1 VIRRALAFL
10 SDGVLRM
17 VSDLLMSVGLLEKR
31 AQFLY
36 RDAFDRTLRDPIFN
50 ATQALLNATRR
61 DEHLALVEERRLPDE
76 DRLTR
81 EIIDELAGF
90 TRDTWLP
97 GAAQRFGNTKTYGV
111 VRGEFIVPPGL
122 PDHLRRGILA
132 EPATYRAWVRFSSPG
147 PYAPHDIDDIGQCS
161 VGIKLMGVPGEKL
174 LDDERLTQ
182 DLILVSPA
190 SFVTPNVRENRKLQ
204 RHIRARHP
212 AIYFLN
218 PFDSHY
224 LAFVL
229 QALYTRVQSNPLECR
244 YYSNVPFLL
253 GDDQA
258 VQYSLRPR
266 SGFRTK
272 IPAEPSP
279 NYLREAMVATLGRGD
294 WLFDFMVQRQTDS
307 FRMPIEDATVKWPE
321 RLSPYV
327 TVATLR
333 LPAQRFDSDAQLAF
347 AGNLAYNPWHSLP
360 EHRPL
365 GNQNRARRSMYWEL
379 SRLRQS
385 MNLTPHIEPTG
396 DEVFTPA
403 AGSPAVHYAHS
414 AEVTR

>member
-1 VIRRALAFL
+1 MIREVLAFI
-10 SDGVLRM
+10 
-17 VSDLLMSVGLLEKR
+17 SDLILRAVNDLLLGAAQLEKR
-31 AQFLY
+31 TEFLY
-36 RDAFDRTLRDPIFN
+36 RDAFDRRLRDPIFN
-50 ATQALLNATRR
+50 ATQDLLNARR
-61 DEHLALVEERRLPDE
+61 HDEHLELVEERRLADE

-111 VRGEFIVPPGL
+111 VRGEFTVAADLPPNL
-122 PDHLRRGILA
+122 KRGVFA
-132 EPATYRAWVRFSSPG
+132 TPTTYRCWVRFASPG
-147 PYAPHDIDDIGQCS
+147 PYAPPDIEDIGQCS

-174 LDDERLTQ
+174 LDDEQSTQ

-204 RHIRARHP
+204 RQIRARRP
-212 AIYFLN
+212 AVYFLN

-224 LAFVL
+224 IAFIL
-229 QALYTRVQSNPLECR
+229 QALYTRAQSNPLECQ

-258 VQYSLRPR
+258 VQYSLKPR
-266 SGFRTK
+266 SAHRTR
-272 IPAEPSP
+272 IPARPSP
-279 NYLREAMVATLGRGD
+279 NYLREAMIATLDRGD
-294 WLFDFMVQRQTDS
+294 WVFDFMVQLQTDS

-321 RLSPYV
+321 SLSPYV
-327 TVATLR
+327 KVATLR
-333 LPAQRFDSDAQLAF
+333 IPAQRFDHDAQLAF
-347 AGNLAYNPWHSLP
+347 AGNLSYNPWHSLP

-379 SRLRQS
+379 SRLRQA
-385 MNLTPHIEPTG
+385 MNLTPHVEPTG
-396 DEVFTPA
+396 DEEFAPGDDRPTPYN
-403 AGSPAVHYAHS
+403 P
-414 AEVTR
+414 EVTP